1 MSDKT
6 FFYKAEGSADI
17 LTSGPLNG
25 LRVVIQPNLL
35 VEKWPTEAG
44 SRALEKF
51 ISLEDASVIKF
62 LRKSSARIIGSTYMS
77 ELGLGIKG
85 ETTSTA
91 LTNGSCDAAL
101 VTDTMGEARHIAV
114 KAGCFAFKPSY
125 GICSRWGLI
134 GLVPS
139 MECLGVV
146 SPGPDIAGKVLAAM
160 AVADPLEFSMLWDEI
175 PDFRQ
180 AGLIADN
187 VKTVGVIHE
196 ALELVDEKEREA
208 FQTALEKLRTFN
220 VEIKKPSFP
229 DFNLCRKVHHIV
241 GAVEASSSA
250 GKYDGVRYGHRAP
263 GTDNWN
269 EMYLKSRGES
279 FGEAV
284 KSYLFQG
291 AYFQFKNYAAFEN
304 ACRLRNHLV
313 KLIRNLFTKVDVLA
327 LPTTRL
333 HYDAT
338 RARTITEIYD
348 AFSLTLLANLCGLP
362 AVNISNWLVLDGKD
376 LGLQIVAP
384 HLADLK
390 LLNFTLR
397 LSNK

>member
-6 FFYKAEGSADI
+6 FFYKAEGSADT

-35 VEKWPTEAG
+35 LKKWPTEAG
-44 SRALEKF
+44 SQALEKF
-51 ISLEDASVIKF
+51 VSLEDASVIKF
-62 LRKSSARIIGSTYMS
+62 LRESGARIIGSTYMS
-77 ELGLGIKG
+77 ELGLGITG
-85 ETTSTA
+85 ETTSKA

-101 VTDTMGEARHIAV
+101 VTDTLGEARHIAV

-139 MECLGVV
+139 MECIGVV
-146 SPGPDIAGKVLAAM
+146 APGLDIAGKILAAM
-160 AVADPLEFSMLWDEI
+160 AVADPLDFSMLWDEI
-175 PDFRQ
+175 PDFSQ
-180 AGLIADN
+180 TGVTPDN
-187 VKTVGVIHE
+187 VRTVGVIRE
-196 ALELVDEKEREA
+196 ALELLDEKEREA
-208 FQTALEKLRTFN
+208 FQNAVEKLRSFN
-220 VEIKKPSFP
+220 VEIKELSFP
-229 DFNLCRKVHHIV
+229 DFKLCHKVHHIV

-279 FGEAV
+279 FGQVV

-313 KLIRNLFTKVDVLA
+313 KQIKNLFTKVEVLA

-333 HYDAT
+333 HHDAT
-338 RARTITEIYD
+338 GARTITEIYN

-362 AVNISNWLVLDGKD
+362 AVNISGRLVLDGKD
-376 LGLQIVAP
+376 LGLQFMAP
-384 HLADLK
+384 HLADLR
-390 LLNFTLR
+390 LLNFSLR